1 MCYNGKKASMM
12 PPETAFRPPLL
23 SDAESVARCTQN
35 TLQSDLSFANIY
47 LLREKYGTEIM
58 FHVEHLLRYFGGTA
72 RLQGYAFPAGCGTS
86 EAIETCLNFIENHA
100 KTQQNKLKFCLLTEK
115 EAEFLCRRYGKRAQV
130 TTDAGD
136 ADYLYL
142 RDDLAFLAGTK
153 FHKKRTHISK
163 FEREHPS
170 WSFESLTPA
179 NAAEAIKVAEQW
191 LITQGDSPALR
202 HEFKAIGTAL
212 EHMEQLKLS
221 GGLLRVEGK
230 AVAFSVVSI
239 INPLVADIHYEKC
252 LPEYRD
258 AYPLINRETA
268 RMLTTQYINRE
279 EDLNI
284 EGLRKAKLSYHPHTI
299 LKKFNLTVNPC

>member
-1 MCYNGKKASMM
+1 M

-72 RLQGYAFPAGCGTS
+72 RLQGYAFPAGSGDG
-86 EAIETCLNFIENHA
+86 EAVETCLKFIEKHA
-100 KTQQNKLKFCLLTEK
+100 ETHRNELKFCLLTEK
-115 EAEFLCRRYGKRAQV
+115 EAEFLSKRYGTRAEIM
-130 TTDAGD
+130 TDAGD

-142 RDDLAFLAGTK
+142 REELALLPGTK

-163 FEREHPS
+163 FEREHPA
-170 WSFESLTPA
+170 WSYEKLTTE
-179 NAAEAIKVAEQW
+179 NSAEAIQVAEQW
-191 LITQGDSPALR
+191 LITQEDSPALR
-202 HEFKAIGTAL
+202 HEFNAICTAL
-212 EHMEQLKLS
+212 KYQRELNLT
-221 GGLLRVEGK
+221 GGLLRVMGSP
-230 AVAFSVVSI
+230 VAFSVVSI
-239 INPLVADIHYEKC
+239 INDLVADIHYEKC
-252 LPEYRD
+252 IPEFRD

-268 RMLTTQYINRE
+268 RHVKTRYLNRE

-299 LKKFNLTVNPC
+299 LKKFKMTVSSC

>member
-1 MCYNGKKASMM
+1 MM
-12 PPETAFRPPLL
+12 PPETAFRHPLL

-58 FHVEHLLRYFGGTA
+58 FHVEHLLRYFGGSA
-72 RLQGYAFPAGCGTS
+72 RLQGYAFPAGCGTT
-86 EAIETCLNFIENHA
+86 ETIETCLNFIENHA
-100 KTQQNKLKFCLLTEK
+100 KTQQNELKFCLLNEK
-115 EAEFLCRRYGKRAQV
+115 EADFLCRRYGKRAQV

-179 NAAEAIKVAEQW
+179 NVTEAMKVAEQW
-191 LITQGDSPALR
+191 LIAQGDSPALR

>member
-1 MCYNGKKASMM
+1 M

-72 RLQGYAFPAGCGTS
+72 RLQGYAFPAGSGDPK
-86 EAIETCLNFIENHA
+86 AIEICLNFIENHA
-100 KTQQNKLKFCLLTEK
+100 KMHQNELKFCLLTEK
-115 EAEFLCRRYGKRAQV
+115 EAEFLCNRYGENAHI
-130 TTDAGD
+130 TTDSGD

-142 RDDLAFLAGTK
+142 RDDLALLPGTK

-163 FEREHPS
+163 FEREHPE
-170 WSFESLTPA
+170 WSFEKLTSD
-179 NAAEAIKVAEQW
+179 NSHEAIRIAEQW
-191 LITQGDSPALR
+191 LIAQEDSPALR
-202 HEFKAIGTAL
+202 HEFNAICTAL
-212 EHMEQLKLS
+212 KYQRELNLT
-221 GGLLRVEGK
+221 GGLLRVMGNPI
-230 AVAFSVVSI
+230 AFSVVSI
-239 INPLVADIHYEKC
+239 INDLVADIHYEKC
-252 LPEYRD
+252 IPEFRD
-258 AYPLINRETA
+258 AYTLINRETA
-268 RMLTTQYINRE
+268 KLLPTRYINRE

-299 LKKFNLTVNPC
+299 LKKFKMTVSSC

>member
-1 MCYNGKKASMM
+1 M

-72 RLQGYAFPAGCGTS
+72 RLQGYAFPAGSGDS
-86 EAIETCLNFIENHA
+86 DAVETCLKFIENHA
-100 KTQQNKLKFCLLTEK
+100 KTHQNELKFCLLTEK
-115 EAEFLCRRYGKRAQV
+115 QAEFLCNRYGERAHV

-142 RDDLAFLAGTK
+142 RDDLALLPGTK

-163 FEREHPS
+163 FEREHPE
-170 WSFESLTPA
+170 WSFEQLTPE
-179 NAAEAIKVAEQW
+179 NSNEAIQVAEQW
-191 LITQGDSPALR
+191 LIAQGESPALR
-202 HEFKAIGTAL
+202 HEFKAICTAL
-212 EHMEQLKLS
+212 EQQQQLSLT
-221 GGLLRVEGK
+221 GGLLRVAGT

-239 INPLVADIHYEKC
+239 VNEQMADIHYEKC
-252 LPEYRD
+252 LPEFRE
-258 AYPLINRETA
+258 AYTLINRETA
-268 RMLTTQYINRE
+268 KLLTTQFINRE
-279 EDLNI
+279 EDLSI
-284 EGLRKAKLSYHPHTI
+284 EGLRKAKLSYHPHTV
-299 LKKFNLTVNPC
+299 LKKFNLTVSTC